1 MIIDDL
7 VQYANEDNIRGE
19 YAREL
24 LGVISDYQNKK
35 ITVNEKNELIETI
48 KTGMEASELA
58 SDEKNLRWA
67 VAAAEMVVSL
77 I

>member
-7 VQYANEDNIRGE
+7 VQYANEDSIRGE